1 MATGQAVLYLLAVI
15 LLFLAAIPV
24 PPSVAYRYSLCCLA
38 AASALLA
45 FSLPT
50 IAGGFH

>member
-1 MATGQAVLYLLAVI
+1 MKTLQIVLYILAIVLLV
-15 LLFLAAIPV
+15 LAGIPPIKV
-24 PPSVAYRYSLCCLA
+24 FRYSLCCFA

-50 IAGGFH
+50 VAGGN